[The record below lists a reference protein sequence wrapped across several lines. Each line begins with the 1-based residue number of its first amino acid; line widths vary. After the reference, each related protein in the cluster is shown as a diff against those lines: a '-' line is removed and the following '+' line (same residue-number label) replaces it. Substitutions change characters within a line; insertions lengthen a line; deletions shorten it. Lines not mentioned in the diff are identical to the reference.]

1 MSNVNLRLKGEPPKE
16 AKGVGMGKDHIGY
29 DELVDNALRSAMRMV
44 LLRVAEEGLR
54 GSHHLYITFRTNY
67 PGVDIPGYLQE
78 RYPDELTI
86 VLQHQ
91 FWGLDVTEEGFSV
104 TLSFNKAREHLSV
117 PFAALTRFADPGVKF
132 GLQFE
137 AKSPGVGSKLEL
149 VGGAGEEVADTVSD
163 GPVEITKIVP
173 ATPGAL
179 PLSEDDADDEANDT
193 DNAQEITLQDAAT
206 GSENEKENGVSDTTS
221 AEVVTLDSFRKK

>member
-1 MSNVNLRLKGEPPKE
+1 
-16 AKGVGMGKDHIGY
+16 MGKDHIGY
-29 DELVDNALRSAMRMV
+29 DDLVDNALRGAMRGV
-44 LLRVAEEGLR
+44 LLRVAEDGLL

-67 PGVDIPGYLQE
+67 PGVDIPSYLRE

-104 TLSFNKAREHLSV
+104 TLSFNKAREYVSV
-117 PFAALTRFADPGVKF
+117 PFEALTRFADPGVKF

-137 AKSPGVGSKLEL
+137 DKSVGDGGKLEL
-149 VGGAGEEVADTVSD
+149 VGAADETALDATEDAHDAIIEDASTRTEAMPLGAQEQFGAD
-163 GPVEITKIVP
+163 
-173 ATPGAL
+173 
-179 PLSEDDADDEANDT
+179 DDEAP
-193 DNAQEITLQDAAT
+193 
-206 GSENEKENGVSDTTS
+206 SEDVELEPNNKKSEGNSDTIG